1 MPNVPGGRSHW
12 RHGAVESIP
21 PDTESRTSVARTAHR
36 QSVCSSGHLGQA
48 DSRERWLRPRLR
60 LDPAKSRIGFRAAA
74 PNEAWHVD
82 VTINQLLDG
91 TKAYLHAII
100 DNYSRRILAWTVAER
115 LNPMNTCLVLNQAAA
130 SLSEPETKVHMDS
143 GVENLTHDVDKLL
156 EGGTIERTIVQIDVS
171 FSNSL
176 IECWWRYLKR

>member
-1 MPNVPGGRSHW
+1 
-12 RHGAVESIP
+12 
-21 PDTESRTSVARTAHR
+21 
-36 QSVCSSGHLGQA
+36 
-48 DSRERWLRPRLR
+48 
-60 LDPAKSRIGFRAAA
+60 
-74 PNEAWHVD
+74 
-82 VTINQLLDG
+82 
-91 TKAYLHAII
+91 
-100 DNYSRRILAWTVAER
+100 
-115 LNPMNTCLVLNQAAA
+115 MNTCLVLNQAAA